1 MTQDRPTL
9 GRSLETMKRCDENSA
24 HGEERREETGE
35 KGRER
40 ERWEEGR
47 SVPADRFLTDAR
59 HARQIDAKTTHER
72 A

>member
-1 MTQDRPTL
+1 M
-9 GRSLETMKRCDENSA
+9 GKRGGKRLAKKE
-24 HGEERREETGE
+24 
-35 KGRER
+35 ER